1 MSHIPK
7 CEDDSDRTPP
17 NLPLMLFLSFLLIL
31 ALLYV
36 IYLNIIIFKLKKRK
50 NNNYNDVYTQ
60 CNLIK
65 LQQITIHPDDSINM
79 MIESV

>member
-1 MSHIPK
+1 MSHIPE
-7 CEDDSDRTPP
+7 CEDDSDHIPP

-50 NNNYNDVYTQ
+50 KSNEVYTQ

-65 LQQITIHPDDSINM
+65 LQQITIHPDESINM

>member
-1 MSHIPK
+1 MSHK
-7 CEDDSDRTPP
+7 SECEDDSDHIPH

-36 IYLNIIIFKLKKRK
+36 IY
-50 NNNYNDVYTQ
+50 TQ

-65 LQQITIHPDDSINM
+65 LQQITIHPDESINM